1 MQWKFWIGPQGPAS
15 KHVKVFFLSFMDSY
29 RGRPATRI
37 LFLRRNL
44 CYPHLTNH
52 QWQFVNAVRERYV
65 PAQQNLHSIGG
76 FGRGITSWWSSMLGT
91 DHELEKNLLLFLRRT
106 NQKKMFF
113 LM

>member
-1 MQWKFWIGPQGPAS
+1 MEILDWSTRPSIKARESFFFKLHGFLPRQASHSHPVPEKKF
-15 KHVKVFFLSFMDSY
+15 VLSSY
-29 RGRPATRI
+29 
-37 LFLRRNL
+37 
-44 CYPHLTNH
+44 LTNH

>member
-1 MQWKFWIGPQGPAS
+1 MEILDWSTRPSIKACES
-15 KHVKVFFLSFMDSY
+15 FFLSFMDSY

-37 LFLRRNL
+37 LFLRRKFVL
-44 CYPHLTNH
+44 SSYLTNY
-52 QWQFVNAVRERYV
+52 QWQFVNAVRERDV

-76 FGRGITSWWSSMLGT
+76 FGRGITSWWSSMPGT

-106 NQKKMFF
+106 NQKKMFV